1 MALSVSLGHFKL
13 LSKHWKQKNGFK
25 RKHIM
30 MRMTLKKK
38 ITQVTVCLLKWR
50 EVILPVR
57 KLGRKLLHKTGSGEN
72 LETFFFS
79 VPALFHL
86 SHTQK
91 LEILSKHIRSCPL
104 LRLVN
109 GPLFY
114 SA

>member
-1 MALSVSLGHFKL
+1 M
-13 LSKHWKQKNGFK
+13 
-25 RKHIM
+25 RK
-30 MRMTLKKK
+30 TLKKK

-50 EVILPVR
+50 EVILTVR

-72 LETFFFS
+72 LETFFS

-109 GPLFY
+109 GPRFY